1 MRTGARALR
10 LLLPALLVPAAAG
23 AQSTVG
29 PAVLQ
34 NPATVRAAGLG
45 GAGAALMGDAG
56 AVFANP
62 AGLALIHSVSLEAGY
77 HGAPFDAYQASGAL
91 GIRIGQLD
99 VGFGLQH
106 FDFGSEP
113 EVVPDPATGGVT
125 GIPTGGRVAARE
137 LLASGSLIYRL
148 GLLAFGGTVK
158 TVDQHVADLRERG
171 VSGDIG
177 LAIALFDLA
186 AFGFVVQ
193 NVSGNWNRESALS
206 LPRLTRFGF
215 TMNYVDPQETFR
227 LLSTLELQWPQEAS
241 TRFVFGLEGGVVMS
255 GVGVLIRGAYGS
267 RPADAAVSR
276 FTTGLSLTVGGLTVD
291 YAYTPTVLLGGGEQ
305 RIGLRLRV

>member
-1 MRTGARALR
+1 VRAGARALR
-10 LLLPALLVPAAAG
+10 LLLPALLVPASAG
-23 AQSTVG
+23 AQSAVG

-34 NPATVRAAGLG
+34 SPATVRAAGLG

-62 AGLALIHSVSLEAGY
+62 AGLALIPSVSLEAGY
-77 HGAPFDAYQASGAL
+77 HGAPFDAYQASGAV

-99 VGFGLQH
+99 VGFGLLQ

-137 LLASGSLIYRL
+137 LLASGSLIYRF

-158 TVDQHVADLRERG
+158 TVDQRVADLRERG

-241 TRFVFGLEGGVVMS
+241 TRFIFGLEGGVVMS

>member
-1 MRTGARALR
+1 MRVGARAFG
-10 LLLPALLVPAAAG
+10 LLLPALLHPAVAG

-29 PAVLQ
+29 PQLLQ

-62 AGLALIHSVSLEAGY
+62 AGLALIHHLSMEAGY

-91 GIRIGQLD
+91 GIRLGQLN
-99 VGFGLQH
+99 VGFGVQY

-113 EVVPDPATGGVT
+113 EVVPDPATGGIT
-125 GIPTGGRVAARE
+125 GIPTGGQVSARE
-137 LLASGSLIYRL
+137 FLASGSLIYRL
-148 GLLAFGGTVK
+148 GLLAFGGTIK
-158 TVDQHVADLRERG
+158 TVDQRVADLRERG
-171 VSGDIG
+171 VSGDLGI
-177 LAIALFDLA
+177 AIALFDLA
-186 AFGFVVQ
+186 AFGFSIQ
-193 NVSGNWNRESALS
+193 NVSGNWNHGSTMV

-215 TMNYVDPQETFR
+215 TMNFVDPQETYR
-227 LLSTLELQWPQEAS
+227 LLSTLEVQWPEGTG
-241 TRFVFGLEGGVVMS
+241 TRLVFGLEGGMVVS
-255 GVGVLIRGAYGS
+255 GVGVLVRGAYGS

-276 FTTGLSLTVGGLTVD
+276 FTTGLSLTVGGITVD